1 MERVLVLKIGCDT
14 ETLLSWSDGDV
25 VYKWYEAQV
34 RLQLLAGR
42 QSISVASAADVCNL
56 CLASMF
62 RLDINLEDRRVLD
75 IFSEALHI
83 TIYEFIQK
91 VRPRHFACLV
101 ETRDMG
107 SDNLDF
113 SFVQVLE
120 GIVSLIWNHQHQ
132 T

>member
-1 MERVLVLKIGCDT
+1 
-14 ETLLSWSDGDV
+14 LLSWPHGDV

-42 QSISVASAADVCNL
+42 QSFWGASAANVCNL
-56 CLASMF
+56 CLASMS
-62 RLDINLEDRRVLD
+62 RADLNLEDPRVLD
-75 IFSEALHI
+75 IFSDALHI

-91 VRPRHFACLV
+91 VRPRDFACLV